1 MSKFEFMIGSAG
13 LEQVVDKSTVR
24 TEVVKFAPGDAVLIL
39 SRDTQVQ
46 IEKRIVERV
55 TVSVTKDGVSVVYCY
70 TESELYGDVSEI
82 PVEDFTQI
90 KESVDVEDTEEQIVD
105 ALSVDNDDMIFED
118 FERERAE
125 NRYPF

>member
-55 TVSVTKDGVSVVYCY
+55 TVSVTKDGVSVVYCLLGCEDSY

-90 KESVDVEDTEEQIVD
+90 KESVDMEDAEEQIVD
-105 ALSVDNDDMIFED
+105 ALSVDDMNFLNED
-118 FERERAE
+118 FWQS
-125 NRYPF
+125 